1 MKKILSNGVT
11 VLWEKL
17 NYVKSVSVGIWV
29 LGGSVGDS
37 ISGMAHY
44 MEHMAFKGT
53 KTRSTDLIAQEFD
66 SMGGDINAFTA
77 KEITCYYGRMLS
89 EHLNKGLTILADMVL
104 NPAYNEEE
112 TENERKV
119 ILEEIAMYEDS
130 PDDLS
135 LGRLTENVWRTSPLG
150 KEILGTPETVNA
162 INPENLR
169 KELLK
174 AYTGSNIFVAACGN
188 INESDFLSKC
198 EELFS
203 NAPEGNKVKT
213 AKDTQYHNSIILT
226 EKSIEQNHM
235 CIGFKG
241 IDMFDKRKYHQ
252 SLFTSVLGGGMSS
265 RLFQKIRERSGL
277 AYSVSAQFSSY
288 SDAGLYSI
296 YTALNPKSQ
305 DKCLEIIRKELDD
318 IKKNGITE
326 EELVRAKQQLKS
338 AVVMDME
345 STSSKMKFLA
355 RKEIFNTGILSEDD
369 IISRIESVTLSDIYS
384 FANSILNYDNI
395 SISVVG
401 APEKEEFYKG
411 YFE

>member
-1 MKKILSNGVT
+1 MKKVLKNGVT
-11 VLWEKL
+11 VLTEKID
-17 NYVKSVSVGIWV
+17 NVRSVSLGIWIV
-29 LGGSVGDS
+29 GGSVCDN

-53 KTRSTDLIAQEFD
+53 NTRSADELAQEFD
-66 SMGGDINAFTA
+66 EMGGDINAFTA
-77 KEITCYYGRMLS
+77 KEVTCYYGRMLDT
-89 EHLNKGLTILADMVL
+89 HLNKGLTLLADMVL
-104 NPAYNEEE
+104 NPAYLNEE
-112 TENERKV
+112 TENERRV

-135 LGRLTENVWRTSPLG
+135 IGRLTENVWRHSPLG
-150 KEILGTPETVNA
+150 KEILGTEQTVNS

-169 KELLK
+169 ESLK
-174 AYTGSNIFVAACGN
+174 RCYSGSNIYIAACGHLDE
-188 INESDFLSKC
+188 ESFIERC

-203 NAPEGNKVKT
+203 NAPIGEK
-213 AKDTQYHNSIILT
+213 AKIAKNTQYEKSIILT
-226 EKSIEQNHM
+226 EKSIEQNHI

-241 IDMFDKRKYHQ
+241 IDMYDSRKYHQ
-252 SLFTSVLGGGMSS
+252 TIFTSVLGGGMSS
-265 RLFQKIRERSGL
+265 RLFQKIREKEGL

-305 DKCLEIIRKELDD
+305 DKCLSIIRKELDD

-326 EELVRAKQQLKS
+326 KELNRAKEQMKS
-338 AVVMDME
+338 AVIIDLE
-345 STSSKMKFLA
+345 STSSQMKFLA
-355 RKEIFNTGILSEDD
+355 RKEIFKTAGNTIDD
-369 IISRIESVTLSDIYS
+369 IIELINSVTLSDIHN
-384 FANSILNYDNI
+384 FANGILDYKNI

-401 APEKEEFYKG
+401 TPDTEQFYKG